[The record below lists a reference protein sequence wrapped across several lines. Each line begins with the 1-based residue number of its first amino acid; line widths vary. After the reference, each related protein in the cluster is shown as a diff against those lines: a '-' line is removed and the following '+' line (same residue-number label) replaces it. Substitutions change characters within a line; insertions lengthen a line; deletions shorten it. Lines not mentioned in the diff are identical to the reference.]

1 MFKSIQANPVVGFGK
16 LLTSTKLWKNNA
28 IDNTLTFPDNGYP
41 IVIVGPNGSGKSVLL
56 NILGHRLFATVTG
69 KTLDHRL
76 IREYNDSEYFKRSRT
91 FLSGVS
97 FTGDGRYVG
106 NYYRPYH
113 IPGNESFIAAAICAG
128 YATEARVFAEATKNK
143 SDGEAR
149 SELLV
154 NSMLAIDRDTISDPI
169 KPILVNNFI
178 EYANLRG
185 DNWVID
191 RALNDHLDKE
201 LTEDIAY
208 KCIKY
213 IQDGDRGDESIYNPY
228 GPFVLSMYW
237 YLNLIS
243 SGKEVSIFDEPE
255 QCLDALTEL
264 TTMHMLLKPRPNRQV
279 IIATHSQLVFRD
291 EFKDRVNFIETVPG
305 YIDAVRNA

>member
-1 MFKSIQANPVVGFGK
+1 MFKSIQANPDLGFGK

-28 IDNTLTFPDNGYP
+28 IDNTLTFPDNDYP

-56 NILGHRLFATVTG
+56 NILGHRLFATLTG
-69 KTLDHRL
+69 KTLGRRL
-76 IREYNDSEYFKRSRT
+76 IREYNDSEYFKKSRT

-97 FTGDGRYVG
+97 FTGDGCYVG

-128 YATEARVFAEATKNK
+128 YATEARVFADSTKNK

-149 SELLV
+149 SKLLV
-154 NSMLAIDRDTISDPI
+154 NNMLALDRNATSDLMN
-169 KPILVNNFI
+169 PILVNSFA
-178 EYANLRG
+178 EYANLRSS
-185 DNWVID
+185 NWVID
-191 RALNDHLDKE
+191 RALSKHIDNE

-208 KCIKY
+208 RCIKY
-213 IQDGDRGDESIYNPY
+213 IQDGDRGDEAIYNPY
-228 GPFVLSMYW
+228 GQFVLSMYW

-264 TTMHMLLKPRPNRQV
+264 ATMRLLLKPRPNKQV
-279 IIATHSQLVFRD
+279 IVATHSQLVFRD
-291 EFKDRVNFIETVPG
+291 EFRDRVNFIETVPG